1 MVSVTVFLR
10 WRRCGMR
17 LLRQYWPW
25 VIAVIGLVLAA
36 AAWLAY
42 RDIGQDT
49 ARQVKQLELA
59 RLHSLIAE
67 RQQRA
72 GKPLS
77 QAERVS
83 GFYQQLIQE
92 QAYPQVLDFIYQAA
106 AKESLQ
112 LDAGEY
118 VLDKLVSGQLMIYR
132 VRFPVQ
138 GEYGAVRRF
147 INSVLATYPTISLD
161 DAKLK
166 REAVADA
173 ELEAELQFSLLLRP
187 AGGRP

>member
-1 MVSVTVFLR
+1 
-10 WRRCGMR
+10 MR

-187 AGGRP
+187 DGGRP